1 MKKLLIILLVTLSLS
16 KGVNAQVNE
25 AVDQRVKPIVVS
37 EVKKE
42 VETSLG
48 QIAWDTVY
56 VKQITRAG
64 NIDTLTAPGI
74 YQLSVTGGASA
85 VRIVYVSRSA
95 AGTYA
100 IRTSNPLAWSGT
112 GTWSTAVSNGRV
124 IVSTT
129 NNNILYQRIK
139 IQ

>member
-1 MKKLLIILLVTLSLS
+1 MKKILCILTLSVLTNS
-16 KGVNAQVNE
+16 VNSQVNE

-48 QIAWDTVY
+48 QIEWDTVY
-56 VKQITRAG
+56 VKQITRTG
-64 NIDTLTAPGI
+64 NIDTLTTPGI
-74 YQLSVTGGASA
+74 YQLSVTGSASA
-85 VRIVYVSRSA
+85 VRFVYVSRS
-95 AGTYA
+95 GNSFS
-100 IRTSNPLAWSGT
+100 IRTSNPLTWSGS
-112 GTWSTAVSNGRV
+112 GTWATAVINGRV

-129 NNNILYQRIK
+129 NNNIIYQRIK